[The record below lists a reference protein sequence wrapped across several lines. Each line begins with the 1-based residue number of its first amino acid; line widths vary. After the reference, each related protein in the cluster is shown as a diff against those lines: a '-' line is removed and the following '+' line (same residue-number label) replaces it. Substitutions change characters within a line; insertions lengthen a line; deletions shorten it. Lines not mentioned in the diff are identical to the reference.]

1 MTLSIDD
8 QETRKMADD
17 LARLTGETVT
27 AAIAVAV
34 RERLERERDIQ
45 VRAQELHI
53 IAQRCAK
60 LMGEGPSS
68 VDRGDLLYDERG
80 LPR

>member
-27 AAIAVAV
+27 AAISVAV
-34 RERLERERDIQ
+34 RERLEREREAEA
-45 VRAQELHI
+45 RAQDLLAI
-53 IAQRCAK
+53 GARCAD
-60 LMGEGPSS
+60 LMAEGPSA
-68 VDRGDLLYDERG
+68 VDHGDLLYDERG